1 MARPDRALRRQVALL
16 QELDESDRVGVLEL
30 LDEREREAVLALLAG
45 GEPPARQAGQPVP
58 AGETLVLPDGLSPW
72 LRERLG
78 QGDGAAGESFAVTR
92 HSLEQ
97 LRACVAE
104 LVPQPAPRRPWHAR
118 LTGLLWRPD
127 PAMAEST

>member
-16 QELDESDRVGVLEL
+16 QELDESDRIGVLEL
-30 LDEREREAVLALLAG
+30 LGEAERDAVLTLLAG
-45 GEPPARQAGQPVP
+45 GTIAPAQEQIPPADA
-58 AGETLVLPDGLSPW
+58 LVLPQGLSPW

-78 QGDGAAGESFAVTR
+78 QADGASAESFAVTQ

-104 LVPQPAPRRPWHAR
+104 LVPQPPRQRAWHAP
-118 LTGLLWRPD
+118 LTGWLARLRG
-127 PAMAEST
+127 PAEAA